1 MRKNSFVIV
10 NIREMISNYTEYN
23 RFIKKIKWD
32 VSITQSIFFMYYY
45 FIIYLLNFFI
55 KTKMYF
61 KYYEVNTCYI
71 ETFMLIKN
79 VVLKIYDNGVSI
91 NNNEVSIH
99 IPYEYII
106 SLNTEHN
113 RCLFKIIPSFKNK
126 LVSNNTLLNTH
137 EPLTIFL
144 KTDNNNF
151 DNLTKDIKKN
161 MFYHLKYN
169 KIDLNVFKDSF
180 YLKRKND

>member
-1 MRKNSFVIV
+1 M
-10 NIREMISNYTEYN
+10 
-23 RFIKKIKWD
+23 
-32 VSITQSIFFMYYY
+32 
-45 FIIYLLNFFI
+45 LL
-55 KTKMYF
+55 
-61 KYYEVNTCYI
+61 
-71 ETFMLIKN
+71 KN

-144 KTDNNNF
+144 KTENNNF